1 VGRTKRRRIDREA
14 RELFDGGRFLFHA
27 GRAIRDLG
35 VIGERRN
42 CLILTLAAMTRV
54 FESPVSVLVRGS
66 PSTGKSTLI
75 KRSLELHPPELQIER
90 SSLSAKALVNKKES
104 LAHKIFYLQ
113 EYRGGK
119 DARLLMRLLQSEGA
133 IAHEFTTI
141 RGSQRATVV
150 AARSGSPVIV
160 SSTTE
165 LKVFEDDETRFLSI
179 WADESDAQNLAV
191 LKAQLETPKRVRV
204 PNLSRWRAVFNALV
218 PSKGDLPL
226 SPKWLTFVAK
236 RVPRQLVRVRRDWD
250 RFLILLKAIALTRRC
265 PGTRTKVNV
274 EFQDY
279 CVAYRILEPALAA
292 TMQGVPGQELEIVKA
307 VRALSR
313 TNRDVTVKDVARHLG
328 RNIHVTYKY
337 ARKAINHDFLKY
349 APGRRERNLKPLE
362 TTSKRPGFLPKPV
375 IVLKNNPELGNSVR
389 FVDPFKGKSRRIEY
403 PSKAAQTPPSSGN
416 EKTRLNSGFYN
427 RYTAVND

>member
-1 VGRTKRRRIDREA
+1 
-14 RELFDGGRFLFHA
+14 
-27 GRAIRDLG
+27 
-35 VIGERRN
+35 
-42 CLILTLAAMTRV
+42 
-54 FESPVSVLVRGS
+54 
-66 PSTGKSTLI
+66 
-75 KRSLELHPPELQIER
+75 
-90 SSLSAKALVNKKES
+90 VNKKES

-141 RGSQRATVV
+141 RGPRRTTMV
-150 AARSGSPVIV
+150 AARSGSPVFI

-179 WADESDAQNLAV
+179 WADETPTQNVAV
-191 LKAQLETPKRVRV
+191 FKAQLEAPKHTRV

-307 VRALSR
+307 VRALTR
-313 TNRDVTVKDVARHLG
+313 TNQDVTVKDVARHLG

-337 ARKAINHDFLKY
+337 ARKAINHGFLKY
-349 APGRRERNLKPLE
+349 APGSRERNIKPLI
-362 TTSKRPGFLPKPV
+362 TTAKYQGFLPKPV
-375 IVLKNNPELGNSVR
+375 DVLKNNPEVGSSVQ
-389 FVDPFKGKSRRIEY
+389 FTDPFTGETRRIEDR
-403 PSKAAQTPPSSGN
+403 Q
-416 EKTRLNSGFYN
+416 RHWL
-427 RYTAVND
+427 